1 MIVTLK
7 RLRKEYDENEEQNN
21 HLENYYILADYFG
34 TDYQV
39 EIVNHIM
46 HEHEK
51 MGFLEEHWMDYL
63 LTVINPYYY
72 SSGLAYVNS
81 DNNPL
86 SRKRNS

>member
-7 RLRKEYDENEEQNN
+7 KLKQEYDENEEQNN
-21 HLENYYILADYFG
+21 HLENYYMLADYFG

-51 MGFLEEHWMDYL
+51 LGYLEEHWSNYL

-72 SSGLAYVNS
+72 SSGLSHVNCEN
-81 DNNPL
+81 DTL
-86 SRKRNS
+86 ERKRKI